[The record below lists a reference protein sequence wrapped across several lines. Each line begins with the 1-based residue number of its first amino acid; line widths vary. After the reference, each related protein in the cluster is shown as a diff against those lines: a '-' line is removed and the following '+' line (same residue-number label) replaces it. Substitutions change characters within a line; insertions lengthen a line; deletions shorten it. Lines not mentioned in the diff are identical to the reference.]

1 MVHPPTAQTP
11 SHAIVMHPPERPRSP
26 RARAQ
31 AFPFAGKVPGPI
43 CAICCIQCIPNAGIM
58 KPPGGGGAP
67 PNAEMNR

>member
-1 MVHPPTAQTP
+1 MTALRDAPAGTP
-11 SHAIVMHPPERPRSP
+11 SPRT
-26 RARAQ
+26 ARTTQ

-43 CAICCIQCIPNAGIM
+43 CAFCCIQCIPNAGIM